1 MSNADAHREPPA
13 SARPSGK
20 PSLMDSPAAARV
32 APKGPAENLRMLV
45 DLESFARPMKR
56 GPARSASTWIS
67 AVALLIAAAGG
78 TWWWAQQRSAP
89 APDQPAVQLSA
100 AAPAATFVT
109 PPATPRA
116 AGPDATVTQAALPA
130 SGAVDTAP
138 AAARI
143 ETMADSSTAPRTDA
157 ATVPASV
164 PAAVASAFA
173 ATTPARVASVAKP
186 PKRARSATT
195 TARAAKAQA
204 SRHAKAT
211 PSHKAAISPART
223 AAVAPTLISGSAP
236 GSAAA
241 GSAGGAGATVA
252 SGGAGKDPDIV
263 LLSALLAHVSRDA
276 QGAPRASQTDL
287 TIAQVVQRCEARGG
301 TDSPEARDCRRRIC
315 EGYWGKAQACP
326 ARLATKKD

>member
-20 PSLMDSPAAARV
+20 PSLMEGPAAARV
-32 APKGPAENLRMLV
+32 ATKGSADNLRMLV
-45 DLESFARPMKR
+45 ELESSARPAKR

-67 AVALLIAAAGG
+67 ALALLIAAAGG
-78 TWWWAQQRSAP
+78 TWWWAQQRVAP
-89 APDQPAVQLSA
+89 ALDQAAVQLSA
-100 AAPAATFVT
+100 AVPAATFVT
-109 PPATPRA
+109 PPAA
-116 AGPDATVTQAALPA
+116 APDAGATQAALPA
-130 SGAVDTAP
+130 SGGVDAAP

-143 ETMADSSTAPRTDA
+143 ETLADSSAAPRADV
-157 ATVPASV
+157 ATV
-164 PAAVASAFA
+164 PAAVASAVA

-186 PKRARSATT
+186 PKRAPSATT

-211 PSHKAAISPART
+211 PSRKAAISPVRT
-223 AAVAPTLISGSAP
+223 AAVAPALIGGSAP
-236 GSAAA
+236 GAA
-241 GSAGGAGATVA
+241 GAGSTGA
-252 SGGAGKDPDIV
+252 SSSAGKDPDIV

-276 QGAPRASQTDL
+276 QGAPRASQADL

-326 ARLATKKD
+326 ARLAPKKD

>member
-116 AGPDATVTQAALPA
+116 AGPDATATQAALPA

-143 ETMADSSTAPRTDA
+143 ETMADSSTALRTDV

-211 PSHKAAISPART
+211 PSHKAAISPVRT
-223 AAVAPTLISGSAP
+223 AAVAPTLIGGSAP
-236 GSAAA
+236 GST
-241 GSAGGAGATVA
+241 GATGA

-276 QGAPRASQTDL
+276 QGAPRARQADL

-301 TDSPEARDCRRRIC
+301 TDSAEARDCRRRIC

-326 ARLATKKD
+326 ARLAPKKD